1 MKLPRIPP
9 RNKFFNI
16 YVYGYSHMEKKK
28 KQKQERIQFGDH
40 NVYAVFSKFLHILVK
55 ILYSAFIHEILFKN
69 IIFDICMILLHKI
82 SII

>member
-16 YVYGYSHMEKKK
+16 HVYGYGHMGKKNK
-28 KQKQERIQFGDH
+28 TQERIQFGDH

-55 ILYSAFIHEILFKN
+55 ILYSAFTHEILFKN
-69 IIFDICMILLHKI
+69 IIFDICIILLHNI